1 MQAIPRRSF
10 FTGAVRYTAL
20 FFALGSSMLVTG
32 CSAVTDLEN
41 WIPIALASVAMIVK
55 LLGPIVPAPVAVIIA
70 AIQVGFSDLLTAIQN
85 YKAGTGVLSD
95 ISNAITDIETSF
107 ASFFAALNVPAAL
120 LATIE
125 GLAQLIMSTIQ
136 WFANKISPASTT
148 TSAVIM
154 GTKITYA
161 PVKRSPA
168 QYKSAWNTECVAM
181 KHPEVRL

>member
-10 FTGAVRYTAL
+10 FTGGARYVAL

-41 WIPIALASVAMIVK
+41 WVPIALAAVAMITK
-55 LLGPIVPAPVAVIIA
+55 LLGPIIPAPVAVIVA
-70 AIQVGFSDLLTAIQN
+70 AINIGFSDLLTAIQN

-95 ISNAITDIETSF
+95 ISNAITDIEASF
-107 ASFFAALNVPAAL
+107 ANFFAALNVPSAL

-136 WFANKISPASTT
+136 WFANKISPSSTT

-161 PVKRSPA
+161 PVKRSTA
-168 QYKSAWNTECVAM
+168 TFKNDWNSECVAM
-181 KHPEVRL
+181 KHPEARL